1 MLCIFHLTHKNK
13 FKEKLKYFILSDDII
28 NVIVFLISFSDTCEC
43 IEMQLIFI
51 CWFIFCNFTKV
62 ICSNNCFMEPL
73 NFLYIRPYDLQTGII
88 LLYPF
93 WTGCLYFIFF
103 NLITLARTLSTI
115 LKRTGEN
122 GYFCLIPDLRER
134 AIKFSSLSRMVSVG
148 FGVIYNLYYVEMH
161 TIPSLLR
168 VFLIIIITNK
178 WWILSNAFL
187 ASPKPILWFL
197 FFITLIDFHIL
208 KNPCIPGINSIWSW
222 SRIFLMRC

>member
-168 VFLIIIITNK
+168 VFFNYYYYKQVMNFVKCFSCITKANFVIF
-178 WWILSNAFL
+178 ILYHIN
-187 ASPKPILWFL
+187 WFSYIEKSL
-197 FFITLIDFHIL
+197 H
-208 KNPCIPGINSIWSW
+208 
-222 SRIFLMRC
+222 SRDKFNLVME